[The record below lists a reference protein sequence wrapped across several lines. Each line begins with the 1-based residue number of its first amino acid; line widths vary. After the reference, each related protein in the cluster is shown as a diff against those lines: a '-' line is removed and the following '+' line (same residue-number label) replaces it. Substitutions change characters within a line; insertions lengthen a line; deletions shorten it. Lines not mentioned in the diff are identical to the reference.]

1 MDPILIRPEMLI
13 RIATDAAHGS
23 LWAALRGLVRRPAP
37 GESAEPELAAFEES
51 PADPQLARALIT
63 ALVQRAA
70 QEAAFGAALE
80 RWGDIAE
87 DEGGRVGRV
96 TNTISGSTFHGAV
109 IQGGDIHG
117 MNVFNAPLPD
127 GPMGGS
133 Q

>member
-1 MDPILIRPEMLI
+1 MEPILIRPELLI

-23 LWAALRGLVRRPAP
+23 LWEALRGLVRRPAP
-37 GESAEPELAAFEES
+37 GDSAEPELAAFEES
-51 PADPQLARALIT
+51 PADPRLARALIA

-96 TNTISGSTFHGAV
+96 TNTISGGTFQGSV
-109 IQGGDIHG
+109 IQGRDIHG
-117 MNVFNAPLPD
+117 VNVFNAQPRG
-127 GPMGGS
+127 GPGGGS